1 MKVLITFAVDA
12 EFAPWRKF
20 RHFEKESRR
29 EMQFFS
35 ARFAESEV
43 IILLTGIGAKKI
55 NPETMRT
62 VFSDKMDVCISSG
75 LAGALKS
82 EYQLA
87 DILAAQRVANG
98 TGNSAA
104 CDHSLLAVA
113 SEAGAK
119 TVTCFHTA
127 DHVVLDAQEK
137 RELGKTAD
145 AVEME
150 SADILFSAKA
160 MGAKIIAIRGISDV
174 SSENLPLDFNR
185 VTTDSGEVS
194 IPRVLVELA
203 LRPQSMP
210 GLIRF
215 GRNSRV
221 AAEKLCRFLDVYVSK
236 VISAERV
243 HKEEVVTAR

>member
-1 MKVLITFAVDA
+1 MKVLVTFAVDA
-12 EFAPWRKF
+12 EFAPWRQF

-35 ARFAESEV
+35 ARVADSEV

-55 NPETMRT
+55 KPETMRT
-62 VFSDKMDVCISSG
+62 VFNDKMDVCISSG

-82 EYQLA
+82 EYHLA
-87 DILAAQRVANG
+87 DILAAQRIDSGNG
-98 TGNSAA
+98 KSVA
-104 CDHSLLAVA
+104 CDQSLLAIA

-119 TVTCFHTA
+119 IVTCFHTA

-137 RELGKTAD
+137 QELGKTAD

-150 SADILFSAKA
+150 SADILSSAKA
-160 MGAKIIAIRGISDV
+160 MGAKIIAVRGISDL

-194 IPRVLVELA
+194 ISRVLVELA
-203 LRPQSMP
+203 RRPQSMP
-210 GLIRF
+210 ALIRF
-215 GRNSRV
+215 GRNSRM

-243 HKEEVVTAR
+243 LKEEVVTAR